1 MPNGHLQHTRGGYGF
16 AYAARNAEDT
26 VKCDLVAVE
35 ARNIEVGQYRVVVE
49 KVGIVFD
56 SDSVSQAKRQF
67 DQFVIESKSSRSGA
81 SEKSIALFKDDEV
94 IREYHPPS

>member
-1 MPNGHLQHTRGGYGF
+1 M
-16 AYAARNAEDT
+16 
-26 VKCDLVAVE
+26 KCDLVAVE

-81 SEKSIALFKDDEV
+81 SEKSTALFKDDEV

>member
-1 MPNGHLQHTRGGYGF
+1 M
-16 AYAARNAEDT
+16 
-26 VKCDLVAVE
+26 KCDLVAVE

-81 SEKSIALFKDDEV
+81 SEKSIAPFKDDEV

>member
-1 MPNGHLQHTRGGYGF
+1 M
-16 AYAARNAEDT
+16 
-26 VKCDLVAVE
+26 KCDLVAVE

>member
-1 MPNGHLQHTRGGYGF
+1 M
-16 AYAARNAEDT
+16 
-26 VKCDLVAVE
+26 KCDPVVVE
-35 ARNIEVGQYRVVVE
+35 ARNVEVGQYRVVVE

-81 SEKSIALFKDDEV
+81 SEKPIALFKDDEV

>member
-1 MPNGHLQHTRGGYGF
+1 M
-16 AYAARNAEDT
+16 
-26 VKCDLVAVE
+26 KCDLVAVE

-56 SDSVSQAKRQF
+56 SDSVSQAKGQF

>member
-1 MPNGHLQHTRGGYGF
+1 
-16 AYAARNAEDT
+16 

>member
-1 MPNGHLQHTRGGYGF
+1 M
-16 AYAARNAEDT
+16 
-26 VKCDLVAVE
+26 KCDLVAVE
-35 ARNIEVGQYRVVVE
+35 ARNIEVGRYRVVVE

-56 SDSVSQAKRQF
+56 SHSVSQAQRQF
-67 DQFVIESKSSRSGA
+67 DQFVIEYKSSRSGA

>member
-16 AYAARNAEDT
+16 AYATRNAEDT

-35 ARNIEVGQYRVVVE
+35 ARNVEVGQYRVVVE
-49 KVGIVFD
+49 KVGIAFD

>member
-1 MPNGHLQHTRGGYGF
+1 
-16 AYAARNAEDT
+16 

-35 ARNIEVGQYRVVVE
+35 ARNIEVGQYRVVVQ